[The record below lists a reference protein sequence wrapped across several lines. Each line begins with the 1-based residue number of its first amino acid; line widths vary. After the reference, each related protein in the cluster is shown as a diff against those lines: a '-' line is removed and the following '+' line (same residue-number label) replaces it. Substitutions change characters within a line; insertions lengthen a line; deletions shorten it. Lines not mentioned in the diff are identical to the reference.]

1 MSIDICHGVAMCLIT
16 LRGQKTGADVQKKKK
31 SRNVQRVAITCEIFS
46 FKAKVAMNMNIEDW
60 HRPS

>member
-16 LRGQKTGADVQKKKK
+16 LRGQKTGTGARAK
-31 SRNVQRVAITCEIFS
+31 SEKITQCVAITCEIFS

-60 HRPS
+60 H